1 MPPAARPGSPSRR
14 RRARLPGSAPPSRCA
29 ASSRDARPRATR
41 GRPRPAGSPG
51 GRRASSPELP
61 ETIDVD
67 RVVLAAHL
75 DDHRFHDEHDHQHI
89 EEDTGLHDAGQAV
102 RREDRHAED
111 PVLEDEEAEDVPQRV
126 AAGDAQ
132 READQRHRERQR
144 DRALG
149 RQLRRRGDR
158 QHDDVGGDHEH
169 ACNQERDAGGPAWR
183 DGAHG
188 GPRADPGENARDDQP
203 LDDHDDRGHQQEA
216 ASLRQHADR
225 AREGRQQERL
235 RDEEPQSRRPA
246 LSPDDQQRDQQ
257 PQERQE
263 VRRRRHRTRNTAM
276 TERKASATDPASSSG
291 PRNNLSFA
299 TAVSSTA
306 TAVVRS
312 ASLPASARRPRSTAT
327 GPVGSRR
334 PHGTKRFARS
344 VMNRNS
350 FIAAAHSTSA
360 RYRPEYS
367 STIASWIMVSS
378 RCVAGLST
386 GSRPV
391 SASMTMK
398 NAANASRWAGLAT
411 SHGSPPKPST
421 MRPTSMSSARSASA
435 NTATMTVGSASPAPA
450 TSRLAPTAPNAQP
463 TSSPASA
470 RKKVPSRNSD
480 INRMIPANASGGRE
494 VSTGAANAATSIAP
508 TST

>member
-14 RRARLPGSAPPSRCA
+14 RRARLPGSGPPSRCA

-75 DDHRFHDEHDHQHI
+75 DDHGFHDEHDHQHI

-111 PVLEDEEAEDVPQRV
+111 PVLEDEEAEDVSQRV

-158 QHDDVGGDHEH
+158 QHDDVGGDHEPARH
-169 ACNQERDAGGPAWR
+169 KERDSRGPAGR
-183 DGAHG
+183 DGTHG

-203 LDDHDDRGHQQEA
+203 LDDDDDRGHQQEA

-235 RDEEPQSRRPA
+235 RGEEPQSRRPA
-246 LSPDDQQRDQQ
+246 LSPHDQQRDQQ

-276 TERKASATDPASSSG
+276 SERKASANDPASSSG
-291 PRNNLSFA
+291 TRNNLSFA

-306 TAVVRS
+306 TAVVSS
-312 ASLPASARRPRSTAT
+312 ASLPASARRPRSAAT
-327 GPVGSRR
+327 
-334 PHGTKRFARS
+334 
-344 VMNRNS
+344 
-350 FIAAAHSTSA
+350 
-360 RYRPEYS
+360 
-367 STIASWIMVSS
+367 
-378 RCVAGLST
+378 
-386 GSRPV
+386 
-391 SASMTMK
+391 
-398 NAANASRWAGLAT
+398 
-411 SHGSPPKPST
+411 
-421 MRPTSMSSARSASA
+421 
-435 NTATMTVGSASPAPA
+435 A
-450 TSRLAPTAPNAQP
+450 TSRLAPMPPNALP

-470 RKKVPSRNSD
+470 RKNVPSMKRYTS
-480 INRMIPANASGGRE
+480 RMMLPANASGGRVVVTGTMSPVTSRVAARMYGVARNTQE
-494 VSTGAANAATSIAP
+494 VVVETTASFTRSLRKLA
-508 TST
+508 